1 MKKLLKGGRVVD
13 PANGIDGVHDVLI
26 DGDRIARVGRD
37 LPVDGATVVEIPAGF
52 VVCPGFIDMH
62 VHLREPGQEH
72 KETVATGT
80 ASAVAGGFTAVA
92 CMPNTV
98 AGQRQRERHVAD
110 PGEGARRPD
119 LARVYPIGA
128 VSKGSKGELL
138 ADIAELKQA
147 GCVAITDDGHP
158 VATALLLRRA
168 LEYAG
173 MFGMPVIE
181 HCEDQSLKGDGVAHE
196 GFHAAS
202 LGLRGIP
209 GAAEALGAER
219 GILLS
224 ELTGSAFH
232 VAHMSARASL
242 RAVRKGKENGV
253 RVTCEVAPH
262 HFTLTDEA
270 LAAPIPYDTNT
281 KMNPPLREAA
291 DRDAMLA
298 GIADG
303 TVDAIATDHAPHHY
317 DEKNVE
323 FDRAPFGIVGLE
335 TAVSLSLDRLV
346 HAGLIRLP
354 RLVELMSINPARILR
369 VPGGVAVGGR
379 AGGHHDPGARSP
391 RARAGRATAVAVE
404 EHAVRRLGA
413 PRRRRSHGRRR
424 AYAVRQSRRIRWDM
438 TDGKHSNR
446 SRAGDRC
453 PGDPRDD
460 QGARRIRAAHP

>member
-1 MKKLLKGGRVVD
+1 MRRLLKGGRVVD
-13 PANGIDGVHDVLI
+13 PANRIDGACDVLI
-26 DGDRIARVGRD
+26 DGERIARVGRD
-37 LPVDGATVVEIPAGF
+37 LPADGAAIVEIPRGL

-72 KETVATGT
+72 KETIATGT
-80 ASAVAGGFTAVA
+80 AAAVAGGFTAVA
-92 CMPNTV
+92 CMPNTTPV
-98 AGQRQRERHVAD
+98 NDNANVTALILAKAAEAN
-110 PGEGARRPD
+110 

-138 ADIAELKQA
+138 ADIGELKEA
-147 GCVAITDDGHP
+147 GCVAVTDDGHP

-173 MFGMPVIE
+173 MFDMPVIE
-181 HCEDQSLKGDGVAHE
+181 HCEDPTLKGDGVAHE

-209 GAAEALGAER
+209 AAAEALGVER
-219 GILLS
+219 GVLLA
-224 ELTGSAFH
+224 ELTGSHFH

-242 RAVRKGKENGV
+242 RAVRKGKEAGI

-270 LAAPIPYDTNT
+270 LAAPVPYDTNV
-281 KMNPPLREAA
+281 KMNPPLRAAA

-317 DEKNVE
+317 DEKQVE

-335 TAVSLSLDRLV
+335 TAVPLALDRLV
-346 HAGLIRLP
+346 HAGLIRLS
-354 RLVELMSINPARILR
+354 RLVELMSVNPARILR
-369 VPGGVAVGGR
+369 VPGGTLSEGAPADITILAPDAKVTIQAARLRSRSKNTPFDGWTLRGAVAATIVGGR
-379 AGGHHDPGARSP
+379 TVYAN
-391 RARAGRATAVAVE
+391 E
-404 EHAVRRLGA
+404 EVG
-413 PRRRRSHGRRR
+413 SDFE
-424 AYAVRQSRRIRWDM
+424 RRIR
-438 TDGKHSNR
+438 GVV
-446 SRAGDRC
+446 
-453 PGDPRDD
+453 
-460 QGARRIRAAHP
+460 

>member
-1 MKKLLKGGRVVD
+1 
-13 PANGIDGVHDVLI
+13 
-26 DGDRIARVGRD
+26 
-37 LPVDGATVVEIPAGF
+37 
-52 VVCPGFIDMH
+52 
-62 VHLREPGQEH
+62 
-72 KETVATGT
+72 
-80 ASAVAGGFTAVA
+80 
-92 CMPNTV
+92 MPNTSPV
-98 AGQRQRERHVAD
+98 NDNANVTSLILAKAAEAG
-110 PGEGARRPD
+110 

-270 LAAPIPYDTNT
+270 LGDADSVRHQRQDEPAAARSRRSRGHARGHRRRLGRCDRHRSRAAS
-281 KMNPPLREAA
+281 LRREE
-291 DRDAMLA
+291 R
-298 GIADG
+298 
-303 TVDAIATDHAPHHY
+303 
-317 DEKNVE
+317 
-323 FDRAPFGIVGLE
+323 
-335 TAVSLSLDRLV
+335 
-346 HAGLIRLP
+346 
-354 RLVELMSINPARILR
+354 R
-369 VPGGVAVGGR
+369 VR
-379 AGGHHDPGARSP
+379 PGARS
-391 RARAGRATAVAVE
+391 ASSGS
-404 EHAVRRLGA
+404 
-413 PRRRRSHGRRR
+413 RRRCPCRST
-424 AYAVRQSRRIRWDM
+424 ASC
-438 TDGKHSNR
+438 T
-446 SRAGDRC
+446 
-453 PGDPRDD
+453 PG
-460 QGARRIRAAHP
+460 

>member
-1 MKKLLKGGRVVD
+1 MKRLLKGGRVVD
-13 PANGIDGVHDVLI
+13 PVNGIDGVHDILI
-26 DGDRIARVGRD
+26 DGDRIVRVGRD
-37 LPVDGATVVEIPAGF
+37 LPVDGAQVVDIPKGF
-52 VVCPGFIDMH
+52 VVCPGLIDMH

-80 ASAVAGGFTAVA
+80 GSAVAGGFTAVA
-92 CMPNTV
+92 CMPNTEPV
-98 AGQRQRERHVAD
+98 NDNANVTAYIL
-110 PGEGARRPD
+110 ARAAEAN

-128 VSKGSKGELL
+128 VSRGSRGELL
-138 ADIAELKQA
+138 ADIADLRQA

-168 LEYAG
+168 MEYAG
-173 MFGMPVIE
+173 MFDMPVVE
-181 HCEDQSLKGDGVAHE
+181 HCEDPTLKGDGVAHE

-209 GAAEALGAER
+209 GACEALGAER
-219 GILLS
+219 GILMS

-242 RAVRKGKENGV
+242 RAVRNGKAAGI

-270 LAAPIPYDTNT
+270 LGTPIPYDTNT

-291 DRDAMLA
+291 DRDAMVS

-303 TVDAIATDHAPHHY
+303 TVDVIATDHAPHHY

-335 TAVSLSLDRLV
+335 TAVPLALDRLM
-346 HAGLIRLP
+346 HAGVIRLP
-354 RLVELMSINPARILR
+354 RLVELMSVNPARILR
-369 VPGGVAVGGR
+369 IPGGTLSEGAPADITILAPDLKVTIDAAALRSRSKNTPFNGWEMRGGVAATIVGGR
-379 AGGHHDPGARSP
+379 TVYVNGA
-391 RARAGRATAVAVE
+391 V
-404 EHAVRRLGA
+404 
-413 PRRRRSHGRRR
+413 
-424 AYAVRQSRRIRWDM
+424 
-438 TDGKHSNR
+438 SNLR
-446 SRAGDRC
+446 FA
-453 PGDPRDD
+453 
-460 QGARRIRAAHP
+460 

>member
-1 MKKLLKGGRVVD
+1 MKTLLRGGRVID
-13 PANGIDGVHDVLI
+13 PVNGIDGERDVLI
-26 DGDRIARVGRD
+26 DGDHIARVGRD
-37 LPVDGATVVEIPAGF
+37 VPVNGAKVVEIPTGL
-52 VVCPGFIDMH
+52 VVCPGLIDMH

-92 CMPNTV
+92 CMPNTAPV
-98 AGQRQRERHVAD
+98 NDNANVTSLILAKATEA
-110 PGEGARRPD
+110 A

-138 ADIAELKQA
+138 ADIAELKDA

-158 VATALLLRRA
+158 VSTALLLRRA

-196 GFHAAS
+196 GFHASS

-242 RAVRKGKENGV
+242 RAVRKGKEHGV

-262 HFTLTDEA
+262 HFTLTDES
-270 LAAPIPYDTNT
+270 LGMPIPYDTNV
-281 KMNPPLREAA
+281 KMNPPLREVA

-303 TVDAIATDHAPHHY
+303 TVDVIATDHAPHHY

-335 TAVSLSLDRLV
+335 TAVPLSIDRLV
-346 HAGLIRLP
+346 HAGLITLP
-354 RLVELMSINPARILR
+354 RLVELLSVNPARILR
-369 VPGGVAVGGR
+369 VPGGSLSEGAFADITIIAPDLRVRVQASALRSRSKNTPFDGWELRGGVAATVVGGR
-379 AGGHHDPGARSP
+379 TLFVNPD
-391 RARAGRATAVAVE
+391 
-404 EHAVRRLGA
+404 A
-413 PRRRRSHGRRR
+413 PVG
-424 AYAVRQSRRIRWDM
+424 I
-438 TDGKHSNR
+438 
-446 SRAGDRC
+446 
-453 PGDPRDD
+453 
-460 QGARRIRAAHP
+460 